1 VPRIARGTR
10 LCDVLRQLALPLL
23 LLALTA
29 GCGSGGVPARTAVP
43 TRTVTPPPY
52 TGVPNPSAT
61 ASSAARRRAAAAA
74 ARACPAGLTAT
85 PAHRPPADL
94 VKGLPGFAHI
104 YAARGHR
111 YDAVVDGG
119 LEDLLGRR
127 DDASSTLVQ
136 NAFYV
141 PLNATDSP
149 GARAGAKLRSQDG
162 RRHIEV
168 VVTPLCRGK
177 LRMRYTIS

>member
-1 VPRIARGTR
+1 V
-10 LCDVLRQLALPLL
+10 LAL
-23 LLALTA
+23 A
-29 GCGSGGVPARTAVP
+29 GCGSGEARGVRTATP
-43 TRTVTPPPY
+43 TATATPPPY
-52 TGVPNPSAT
+52 SGVPNPSVKP
-61 ASSAARRRAAAAA
+61 SSAGRRRAAEAA
-74 ARACPAGLTAT
+74 ARECPAGLTGA

-104 YAARGHR
+104 YASRGHR

-119 LEDLLGRR
+119 PDDLLGRR

-141 PLNATDSP
+141 PLVASDSP
-149 GARAGAKLRSQDG
+149 GVRAGAKLRSQDG
-162 RRHIEV
+162 RRRIAV

-177 LRMRYTIS
+177 LRMRYTVS